1 MARCQS
7 LKRFERVGH
16 HQEVGVAHFTHH
28 IVDAVH
34 HKVSHALLIERRDI
48 VMAVVVGSLNCEEY
62 GFFGVIERARVGE
75 QLAHGG
81 FLVADTVVVN
91 TQNVGYLYD

>member
-1 MARCQS
+1 
-7 LKRFERVGH
+7 
-16 HQEVGVAHFTHH
+16 
-28 IVDAVH
+28 
-34 HKVSHALLIERRDI
+34 
-48 VMAVVVGSLNCEEY
+48 MAVVVGSLDGEEY
-62 GFFGVIERARVGE
+62 GFFGVIERTRVGE